1 MIDNLFFTLTLL
13 SALGC
18 GLMAGVFFIFSNTV
32 MSALARLQPPQGI
45 AAMQSINRTILN
57 PLFFAAFLGTAA
69 TSILLAISLLW
80 RWQQPGAVYILAG
93 SLLYLV
99 GAIVV
104 TIVFN
109 VPMNE
114 ALEMFEVDSIGLDK
128 LDRTILISI
137 IEKFGGGPVGIDTIA
152 AAVSEDKDTI
162 EEVYEPYLIRQGL
175 LQKTP
180 RGRTVTLN
188 AYEHLDIPKPTRQSE
203 LF

>member
-57 PLFFAAFLGTAA
+57 PLFFVAFLGTEA

-80 RWQQPGAVYILAG
+80 RWQQPGAVYLLAG

-99 GAIVV
+99 GAILV

-114 ALEMFEVDSIGLDK
+114 ALETVEPESVEAANLWTRY
-128 LDRTILISI
+128 LTNWTAWNHVRTVASFL
-137 IEKFGGGPVGIDTIA
+137 G
-152 AAVSEDKDTI
+152 AVSFI
-162 EEVYEPYLIRQGL
+162 LAL
-175 LQKTP
+175 W
-180 RGRTVTLN
+180 
-188 AYEHLDIPKPTRQSE
+188 
-203 LF
+203 

>member
-1 MIDNLFFTLTLL
+1 MIENLFFTLTLL

-32 MSALARLQPPQGI
+32 MIALARLQPPQGI

-57 PLFFAAFLGTAA
+57 PLFFVAFLGTAA

-80 RWQQPGAVYILAG
+80 RWQQPGAVYLLAG

-99 GAIVV
+99 GAILV

-114 ALEMFEVDSIGLDK
+114 ALETVEPESVEAANLWTRY
-128 LDRTILISI
+128 LTNWTAWNHVRTVASFL
-137 IEKFGGGPVGIDTIA
+137 G
-152 AAVSEDKDTI
+152 AVSFI
-162 EEVYEPYLIRQGL
+162 LAL
-175 LQKTP
+175 W
-180 RGRTVTLN
+180 
-188 AYEHLDIPKPTRQSE
+188 
-203 LF
+203 

>member
-1 MIDNLFFTLTLL
+1 MIDDVFFTLTLL

-57 PLFFAAFLGTAA
+57 PLFFVAFLGTAA

-80 RWQQPGAVYILAG
+80 RWQQPGAVYLLAG

-99 GAIVV
+99 GAILV

-114 ALEMFEVDSIGLDK
+114 ALETVEPESVEAANLWTRY
-128 LDRTILISI
+128 LTNWTAWNHVRTVASFL
-137 IEKFGGGPVGIDTIA
+137 G
-152 AAVSEDKDTI
+152 AVSFI
-162 EEVYEPYLIRQGL
+162 LAL
-175 LQKTP
+175 W
-180 RGRTVTLN
+180 
-188 AYEHLDIPKPTRQSE
+188 
-203 LF
+203 

>member
-57 PLFFAAFLGTAA
+57 PLFFVAFLGTAA

-80 RWQQPGAVYILAG
+80 RWQQPGAVYLLAG

-99 GAIVV
+99 GAILV

-114 ALEMFEVDSIGLDK
+114 DLETVEPESV
-128 LDRTILISI
+128 
-137 IEKFGGGPVGIDTIA
+137 EA
-152 AAVSEDKDTI
+152 ANLWTR
-162 EEVYEPYLIRQGL
+162 YL
-175 LQKTP
+175 TNWTAWNHV
-180 RGRTVTLN
+180 RTVASFLGAVTFIL
-188 AYEHLDIPKPTRQSE
+188 ALWQSRI
-203 LF
+203 FDYHH

>member
-1 MIDNLFFTLTLL
+1 MIENLFFTLTLL

-57 PLFFAAFLGTAA
+57 PLFFVAFIGTAA

-80 RWQQPGAVYILAG
+80 RWQQPGAVYLLAG

-99 GAIVV
+99 GAILV

-114 ALEMFEVDSIGLDK
+114 DLETVEPESVEAANLWTRY
-128 LDRTILISI
+128 LTNWTAWNHVRTVASFL
-137 IEKFGGGPVGIDTIA
+137 G
-152 AAVSEDKDTI
+152 AVSFI
-162 EEVYEPYLIRQGL
+162 LALWYSR
-175 LQKTP
+175 
-180 RGRTVTLN
+180 
-188 AYEHLDIPKPTRQSE
+188 S
-203 LF
+203 F

>member
-57 PLFFAAFLGTAA
+57 PLFFVAFLGTAA

-80 RWQQPGAVYILAG
+80 RWQQPGAVYLLAG

-99 GAIVV
+99 GAILV

-114 ALEMFEVDSIGLDK
+114 ALETVEPESV
-128 LDRTILISI
+128 
-137 IEKFGGGPVGIDTIA
+137 EA
-152 AAVSEDKDTI
+152 ANLWTR
-162 EEVYEPYLIRQGL
+162 YL
-175 LQKTP
+175 TNWTAWNHV
-180 RGRTVTLN
+180 RTVASFLGAVTFIL
-188 AYEHLDIPKPTRQSE
+188 ALW
-203 LF
+203 

>member
-1 MIDNLFFTLTLL
+1 MIENLFFTLTLL

-57 PLFFAAFLGTAA
+57 PLFFVAFLGTAA

-80 RWQQPGAVYILAG
+80 RWQQPGAVYLLAG

-99 GAIVV
+99 GAILV

-114 ALEMFEVDSIGLDK
+114 DLETVEPESV
-128 LDRTILISI
+128 
-137 IEKFGGGPVGIDTIA
+137 EA
-152 AAVSEDKDTI
+152 ANLWTR
-162 EEVYEPYLIRQGL
+162 YL
-175 LQKTP
+175 TNWTAWNHV
-180 RGRTVTLN
+180 RTVASFMGAVTFIL
-188 AYEHLDIPKPTRQSE
+188 ALW
-203 LF
+203 

>member
-1 MIDNLFFTLTLL
+1 
-13 SALGC
+13 
-18 GLMAGVFFIFSNTV
+18 MAGVFFIFSNTV

-57 PLFFAAFLGTAA
+57 PLFFVAFLGTAA

-99 GAIVV
+99 GAILV

-114 ALEMFEVDSIGLDK
+114 DLETLEPESVEAANLWTRY
-128 LDRTILISI
+128 LTNWTAWNHVRTVASFL
-137 IEKFGGGPVGIDTIA
+137 G
-152 AAVSEDKDTI
+152 AVSFI
-162 EEVYEPYLIRQGL
+162 LAL
-175 LQKTP
+175 W
-180 RGRTVTLN
+180 
-188 AYEHLDIPKPTRQSE
+188 
-203 LF
+203 